1 MATPLSFPSSWA
13 ALLVV
18 LLVVPLLACLCLHTA
33 GAAADN
39 VNMYELSTRPWLYSL
54 SLKYGRNISRLVD
67 VPMEEFA
74 AIKQKGMDIVW
85 LMGVWHLGNYGLN
98 FDRTDPG
105 TLSSY
110 DSILPGWTLPDV
122 IGSPYA
128 VTQYTANPQLGSD
141 ADIAGLR
148 ARLNAMGLKLMLDFV
163 PNHSAVDAVQM
174 STNPEYYIRAPKG
187 TQPPYDSNVYMP
199 SGIAYG
205 SDGYGPWRDT
215 AQYNYWN
222 PDTRAARIKEL
233 FHVASLADAIRCDM
247 AYLAINNLFGQTWG
261 SQLASWGFS
270 RPATEFWADAI
281 SAVKSVYPNVVFLAE
296 VYSPWQGDLQAQGF
310 DYTYD
315 KALYDVITS
324 DDLDNVR
331 GHISGSSVSYLAHS
345 AHFVANHDEERA
357 AAHFGGW
364 TQANAAALIMYTIPG
379 MRFYWMGDFEGYKAK
394 LAVQLRRESWE
405 PVHNATE
412 QFYATLLPIV
422 TADVFNKGT
431 WTYLPV
437 SGSNSEWRLM
447 AWRWEY
453 NNQKRL
459 CVINY
464 SDTAGSGSVIVSNAQ
479 APAGTDNLTI
489 TELLTGQSYVR
500 SASQMR
506 NSGLFVIVPPW
517 YAQIFSY

>member
-1 MATPLSFPSSWA
+1 M
-13 ALLVV
+13 
-18 LLVVPLLACLCLHTA
+18 
-33 GAAADN
+33 
-39 VNMYELSTRPWLYSL
+39 LYSL

-85 LMGVWHLGNYGLN
+85 LMGVWHLGSYGLN
-98 FDRTDPG
+98 YDRTDPG

-148 ARLNAMGLKLMLDFV
+148 ARLNSMGLKLMLDFV

-174 STNPEYYIRAPKG
+174 STNPDYYIRAPKG

-205 SDGYGPWRDT
+205 SDGYGPWKDT

-233 FHVASLADAIRCDM
+233 FYVASLADAIRCDM

-315 KALYDVITS
+315 KALYDLITS

-331 GHISGSSVSYLAHS
+331 GHISGSSVSYLTHS

-431 WTYLPV
+431 WTYLAV
-437 SGSNSEWRLM
+437 SGSNSDWRLM

-479 APAGTDNLTI
+479 APPGTDNLTI
-489 TELLTGQSYVR
+489 TELLSGQSYVR